1 VSSEDPANDIDAR
14 RALDCLPDAVLVTD
28 ANGRV
33 RYANPAAE
41 RLLGIHVSGL
51 IERPCGEL
59 LRLRDARSGEALPD
73 PVAAALEGPP
83 WTWTPAAE
91 HEPVLSIEDG
101 ESSVPVRLAANAMV
115 SDDAAPAGAVVT
127 LQDDTDGRS
136 LRQALIDHASQ
147 DPLTRLVNGAEFAQR
162 IERLLGAGDGPHA
175 ILFLDLDRFKEINE
189 HWGHAAGDYALREV
203 TRLFAEMIRTRDTFA
218 RLGGDEFGLLLE
230 HCGPS
235 VAEQIASSFHA
246 TLVSRPLSWQESPFP
261 LSISIGGTLIRTE
274 EPRDVDTLIEAARAA
289 CDQAKNDDTRPVR
302 IEP

>member
-1 VSSEDPANDIDAR
+1 VSSEDPASEIDAQ

-33 RYANPAAE
+33 RYANPPAE
-41 RLLGIHVSGL
+41 RLLGIHVSSL
-51 IERPCGEL
+51 IDRPCGEL
-59 LRLRDARSGEALPD
+59 LRLRDAHSGEALPD
-73 PVAAALEGPP
+73 PVAASLEGPP
-83 WTWTPAAE
+83 WSWTAAAE
-91 HEPVLSIEDG
+91 HEPVLTIEDG

-115 SDDAAPAGAVVT
+115 SDNSTPAGAVVT
-127 LQDDTDGRS
+127 LQDDTDARS
-136 LRQALIDHASQ
+136 LRQAFIDHTSQ

-175 ILFLDLDRFKEINE
+175 ILCLDLDRFKEINE

-203 TRLFAEMIRTRDTFA
+203 TRLFAEMIRARDTFA

-246 TLVSRPLSWQESPFP
+246 TLISRPLSWREQPFP
-261 LSISIGGTLIRTE
+261 LSISIGGTLIRTDE
-274 EPRDVDTLIEAARAA
+274 QRDVEALLEVARTA
-289 CDQAKNDDTRPVR
+289 CEQAKNDDTRPVR
-302 IEP
+302 IET